1 MRKELLLLAACGAL
15 GFSAFAVPSASLG
28 NLSDLT
34 IVRQDVLANETSTLT
49 SIHGTFKYR
58 LHNLHRA
65 NEGEALSREFTLEK
79 AGDLAGLLGDNLLKV
94 ESLTLK
100 GNVGADDF
108 ATMWKASF
116 EGVLSE
122 IDLSEATL
130 ANNEVPD
137 KAFYHLDEQMIDGVF
152 HNIQLYKIK
161 LPDNVERIGM
171 EAFGFCMNLAEVNL
185 PTSLSEI
192 GREAFISCINI
203 DAKSLT
209 IPSKVTE
216 IEEATFYD
224 CRLNCSVTLPDGIKS
239 IGASAF
245 HQSGI
250 TAINLPEGLESIGE
264 SAFSLCK
271 LTEVTIPSTC
281 LTLSG
286 SAHFWENLAL
296 TEINLPEGLTA
307 IPDRF
312 ASTCASLQKI
322 NIPSTVKKIGERS
335 FYCCEKLKSLE
346 LQEGLEEIEAEAF
359 YYMTSLEEMIF
370 PSSLKKL
377 GALSCLKWDSIKKVG
392 CKAIVPPVCEPDPEN
407 PYNSPFG
414 IPPVHD
420 YNCEPGVPLLV
431 PIGTLDT
438 YAKSFGWDYFG
449 LDIHESEEMT
459 PASVEMTVA
468 DADAA
473 DAKMYDLMGREISN
487 PARGQIYIHNG
498 KKHVWSR

>member
-1 MRKELLLLAACGAL
+1 MRKNLLLLAACGAL
-15 GFSAFAVPSASLG
+15 GFSAFAVPTASQG
-28 NLSDLT
+28 NLSDLA
-34 IVRQDVLANETSTLT
+34 IVRQNVLANETSTLT
-49 SIHGTFKYR
+49 TTLGTFKYR
-58 LHNLHRA
+58 LHNQRRA
-65 NEGEALSREFTLEK
+65 SEGETVSLELTLEK

-122 IDLSEATL
+122 IDLSEASL
-130 ANNEVPD
+130 VNNEVPD
-137 KAFYHLDEQMIDGVF
+137 NAFYHLSDQLIDGTV
-152 HNIQLYKIK
+152 NCIELYKLT
-161 LPDNVERIGM
+161 LPDNVKRIGQG
-171 EAFGFCMNLAEVNL
+171 AFNWCLNLTEINL
-185 PTSLSEI
+185 PSSLLSI
-192 GREAFISCINI
+192 GRDAFYNCISL
-203 DAKSLT
+203 KMESLE
-209 IPSKVTE
+209 IPNGVTA
-216 IEEATFYD
+216 IEDNCFY
-224 CRLNCSVTLPDGIKS
+224 NCSLKCAVTLPDGIKS
-239 IGASAF
+239 IGAYAF
-245 HQSGI
+245 NQSGI

-264 SAFSLCK
+264 FAFSLCK

-346 LQEGLEEIEAEAF
+346 LPEGLEDIEAEAF

-370 PSSLKKL
+370 PSTLKKL
-377 GALSCLKWDSIKKVG
+377 GALSCLKWNSIKKVG
-392 CKAIVPPVCEPDPEN
+392 CKAMVPPVCEPDPEN
-407 PYNSPFG
+407 PDNSPFG

-431 PIGTLDT
+431 PIGTSEA
-438 YAKSFGWDYFG
+438 YGKAFGWSYFG

-468 DADAA
+468 DGDAA
-473 DAKMYDLMGREISN
+473 SAKMYDLMGREIST
-487 PARGQIYIHNG
+487 PERGQIYIQNG
-498 KKHVWSR
+498 KKKIFN

>member
-15 GFSAFAVPSASLG
+15 GFSAFAVNSASLG
-28 NLSDLT
+28 NLSDLA
-34 IVRQDVLANETSTLT
+34 IVRQDAAVNETSTLT

-65 NEGEALSREFTLEK
+65 NDVEGIALEFTLDK

-152 HNIQLYKIK
+152 HNNELYKIK

-224 CRLNCSVTLPDGIKS
+224 CRLNCPVTLPDGIKS

-250 TAINLPEGLESIGE
+250 TEINLPEGLESIGE

-271 LTEVTIPSTC
+271 LKEVTIPSTC
-281 LTLSG
+281 LTLTG
-286 SAHFWENLAL
+286 SAHFWENLLL
-296 TEINLPEGLTA
+296 TEINLPEGLIA

-312 ASTCASLQKI
+312 ASTCASLEKI
-322 NIPSTVKKIGERS
+322 NIPSSVKKIGVRS

-346 LQEGLEEIEAEAF
+346 LPEGLEEVGAEAF

-377 GALSCLKWDSIKKVG
+377 GAMSCMNWNGIKKVG
-392 CKAIVPPVCEPDPEN
+392 CKAMVPPVCEPDPEN
-407 PYNSPFG
+407 PDRSPFG
-414 IPPVHD
+414 LPKVYD
-420 YNCEPGVPLLV
+420 YNCEAGVPLYI
-431 PIGTLDT
+431 PIGTLEAYT
-438 YAKSFGWDYFG
+438 NAYGWNYFTVN
-449 LDIHESEEMT
+449 IHESEDMI

-468 DADAA
+468 DEDAA
-473 DAKMYDLMGREISN
+473 SAKMYDLMGREISN
-487 PARGQIYIHNG
+487 PVRGQIYILNG
-498 KKHVWSR
+498 KKHVWVR